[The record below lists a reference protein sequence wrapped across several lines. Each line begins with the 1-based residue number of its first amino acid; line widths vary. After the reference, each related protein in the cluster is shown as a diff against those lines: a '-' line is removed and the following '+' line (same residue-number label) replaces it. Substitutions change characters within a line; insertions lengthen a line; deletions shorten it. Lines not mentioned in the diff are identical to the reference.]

1 MLRRCFHQHDGW
13 FAVFLSLVLFCG
25 VQVGCPAAVAE
36 DVAMP
41 DEGMAQQMQEQQ
53 RILGS
58 ARKALEMRFHL
69 LNQSMA
75 VLSDHVDNHKL
86 VPQEAAA
93 RLVGIYEAMRP
104 REAAAVFN
112 VMDPHVLIAIAASMN
127 IRKLSGIMAHMSPDR
142 VNLVSQYLGGVRH
155 FHHAVLSVPVALG
168 GSGVV
173 LPTGQDDV
181 PTDTSVEHLHYET
194 MSQHGPLLPS
204 RQ

>member
-1 MLRRCFHQHDGW
+1 MLRACFQRRKGR
-13 FAVFLSLVLFCG
+13 
-25 VQVGCPAAVAE
+25 P
-36 DVAMP
+36 VAMLV
-41 DEGMAQQMQEQQ
+41 MALLGVFPVVTHTAAATEAGVSPAEEQMQEQQ

-127 IRKLSGIMAHMSPDR
+127 IRKLSGIMAHMTPDR
-142 VNLVSQYLGGVRH
+142 VNMVSQYLVGVRH
-155 FHHAVLSVPVALG
+155 FHHAALSVPVLLN

-173 LPTGQDDV
+173 LSSGQENASEAGTLQQV
-181 PTDTSVEHLHYET
+181 NYET

>member
-1 MLRRCFHQHDGW
+1 MRRACFHPGRARWGLLALALLLWPFEATRSAVPEDSIPVDGM
-13 FAVFLSLVLFCG
+13 
-25 VQVGCPAAVAE
+25 E
-36 DVAMP
+36 
-41 DEGMAQQMQEQQ
+41 QQMQEQQ

-58 ARKALEMRFHL
+58 ARKALEMRFHI

-75 VLSDHVDNHKL
+75 ALSEHVDNHKL

-127 IRKLSGIMAHMSPDR
+127 IRKLSGIMAYMTPDR
-142 VNLVSQYLGGVRH
+142 VNLVSQYLVGVRH
-155 FHHAVLSVPVALG
+155 FHHAVLSVPVMVNGAGTPLPAG
-168 GSGVV
+168 QEGVSESGT
-173 LPTGQDDV
+173 L
-181 PTDTSVEHLHYET
+181 EALHYET
-194 MSQHGPLLPS
+194 MAQHGPLLPS

>member
-1 MLRRCFHQHDGW
+1 MLRAFSYRRRQRPVVLLVMALLGTLPVGTRVSAAT
-13 FAVFLSLVLFCG
+13 AVG
-25 VQVGCPAAVAE
+25 VSPAE
-36 DVAMP
+36 
-41 DEGMAQQMQEQQ
+41 EQMQEQQ

-86 VPQEAAA
+86 VPQDAAA

-127 IRKLSGIMAHMSPDR
+127 IRKLSGIMAHMTPDR
-142 VNLVSQYLGGVRH
+142 VNMVSQYLVGVRH
-155 FHHAVLSVPVALG
+155 FHHAVLSVPVLVN

-173 LPTGQDDV
+173 LSSGQE
-181 PTDTSVEHLHYET
+181 SVSDSGTLQQVHYET

>member
-1 MLRRCFHQHDGW
+1 MLSRHFHHHKGW
-13 FAVFLSLVLFCG
+13 PFFCMMLMLLG
-25 VQVGCPAAVAE
+25 GMPTVCSAVAAGE
-36 DVAMP
+36 DVLP
-41 DEGMAQQMQEQQ
+41 VEGAEQQMQEQQ

-75 VLSDHVDNHKL
+75 DLSDHVDNHKL

-93 RLVGIYEAMRP
+93 RLVGIYETMRP

-127 IRKLSGIMAHMSPDR
+127 IRKLSGIMAHMTPDR

-155 FHHAVLSVPVALG
+155 FHHAALSVPVAFGDG
-168 GSGVV
+168 GVT
-173 LPTGQDDV
+173 LPVGQDAVSSDGA
-181 PTDTSVEHLHYET
+181 VEHIQYET